1 MFHLVSLKTDTA
13 FSLTLKPK
21 AMSETEETPKE
32 KNWFMNIIM
41 SQNTTII
48 AIILAI
54 AAMIGTRVEDMQQNA
69 DFEEQHIQE
78 QKQYVESEY
87 NSVEEDKKITA
98 RVDSLGKLE
107 KSLETEE
114 KAKEQ
119 LLIQIKKKNQ
129 LSNMGDII
137 FQLAVLISSIGLS
150 TKKRS
155 IIIVASLITLV
166 GVAVEVVM
174 FLT

>member
-1 MFHLVSLKTDTA
+1 
-13 FSLTLKPK
+13 
-21 AMSETEETPKE
+21 MSETEETPKE

-87 NSVEEDKKITA
+87 NSVEDDKEALEAREDNSSEKYLEEDKKITA